1 MFYKS
6 TRCGVDKISFKD
18 AIMMGLATD
27 GGLIVPEFVPKLLPQ
42 NLKNDDFK
50 SIAFEIFKL
59 YIDDIKEKDIFDLI
73 EKSYAVFD
81 DIEVTPIRQFDSLYI
96 LELFHG
102 PTYAFKDI
110 ALQFLGNLF
119 EYILDERNQT
129 LNVLGATSGDTGSAA
144 IYGLKGK
151 KNVKVFILY
160 PKNGVSPTQELQMC
174 DIEDKNVFPIAI
186 NGTFDDCQ
194 NIIKEIFK
202 DNTFKEKYHL
212 GSINSINFARI
223 LAQIVYYYYA
233 FLKVGKNVLFSV
245 PTGNFGDIFAGY
257 LAKLMGLPVEKLILA
272 TNENDVLYRFVRF
285 GDYSKQNV
293 KKTLSPSMDIQ
304 LASNFERYIY
314 YLYDQDCNKVKNLM
328 VELNKNSK
336 LSFTD
341 KLDQIQSDFSAYR
354 TSDKEILETIKYF
367 YEKYNY
373 IIDPHTACGV
383 KAALK
388 EGKQTI
394 CLATAHPAKFSEAI
408 ENALG
413 FKIDMPEKLAKLKT
427 KKRNFEQENSIKAI
441 KHFIE
446 LNANV

>member
-27 GGLIVPEFVPKLLPQ
+27 GGLIVPEYVPKLSPQ
-42 NLKNDDFK
+42 DLKKQDFK

-59 YIDDIKEKDIFDLI
+59 YIGDIREDKIYELI
-73 EKSYAVFD
+73 DKSYSAFD
-81 DIEVTPIRQFDSLYI
+81 DSEITPLKQFDDLYI

-119 EYILDERNQT
+119 EYILDESNQT

-174 DIEDKNVFPIAI
+174 DIEDENVFPIAI

-202 DNTFKEKYHL
+202 DNAFKEKYHL

-233 FLKVGKNVLFSV
+233 FLKVGENVLFSV

-314 YLYDQDCNKVKNLM
+314 YLYNQDCNKVKDLM
-328 VELNKNSK
+328 SQLNKNGK
-336 LSFTD
+336 LIFTD
-341 KLDQIQSDFSAYR
+341 KLSQIQNEFSSYRVSDLM
-354 TSDKEILETIKYF
+354 ILQTIKDF

-383 KAALK
+383 KAAFS
-388 EGKQTI
+388 EGKQAV
-394 CLATAHPAKFSEAI
+394 CLATAHPAKFSEVI
-408 ENALG
+408 KDALG
-413 FKIDMPEKLAKLKT
+413 FKIDLPEKLAKLKT